1 MILKQADMQR
11 FICQF
16 LAAAS
21 LLVAWQAGQIF
32 GRPRYGGVLRVE
44 MHETLSN
51 LDPGEWPANG
61 MESAKDKLIP
71 LIFERLVRLD
81 ENNRPQPALAISW
94 QHDSKNRR
102 WRFRLRSDVRFHD
115 GSPMTVDSAATA
127 LRASAPNW
135 KLTTQGD
142 ALVIDADTPIPDLL
156 FDLAQA
162 SHSIYLRGAD
172 QKIFGTGPFQL
183 TGWDPGRRA
192 VLAANEQYWA
202 GRPFLDGLSIALG
215 RPLAEQILDL
225 ELGKAD
231 FVEVWPNELRR
242 LPKDTKTWSSSA
254 HILITLAFERG
265 RPASE
270 DSRLR
275 EALALSIDR
284 TAIHNWLLQR
294 QGETTA
300 ALLPQK
306 LSGYA
311 FLFSAKADLKK
322 ARQLVA
328 KPGQAPSLILAY
340 DGFDL
345 FTRSVADRIAVNA
358 REAGITV
365 NVSSR
370 PLNSD
375 IRLLRLPIRTPIP
388 ESALSSLVASLHL
401 TEDAP
406 LSDTSSIEATYAAEN
421 AALSG
426 YRVIPL
432 FHVPEIFGSS
442 PRLKTWMTTGIDQ
455 FGDWRF
461 DDMWLDTEK
470 P

>member
-1 MILKQADMQR
+1 MQR

-21 LLVAWQAGQIF
+21 LLAAWQTGQIF
-32 GRPRYGGVLRVE
+32 GRPRYGGVLRIE
-44 MHETLSN
+44 MHETVRS
-51 LDPGEWPANG
+51 LDPAEWPANG

-102 WRFRLRSDVRFHD
+102 WRFHLRTDAKFHD
-115 GSPMTVDSAATA
+115 GSFMTPEVAATA
-127 LRASAPNW
+127 LRTSAANW
-135 KLTTQGD
+135 KLSTQGD
-142 ALVIDADTPIPDLL
+142 ALVIDSERPMPDLL
-156 FDLAQA
+156 FDLAQV

-172 QKIFGTGPFQL
+172 QKAVGTGPFQL
-183 TGWDPGRRA
+183 TEWDPGRRA

-202 GRPFLDGLSIALG
+202 GRPFLDGLTILMG
-215 RPLAEQILDL
+215 RPLADQMLDL

-242 LPKDTKTWSSSA
+242 LPKETKTWSSSA
-254 HILITLAFERG
+254 HILIALAFERG
-265 RPASE
+265 RPGSE
-270 DSRLR
+270 DARLR
-275 EALALSIDR
+275 EGLALSIDR
-284 TAIHNWLLQR
+284 AAIHNWLLQK
-294 QGETTA
+294 QGEPTA

-322 ARQLVA
+322 AQQLVS
-328 KPGQAPSLILAY
+328 KPGQPLSLILAH
-340 DGFDL
+340 DGSDPFA
-345 FTRSVADRIAVNA
+345 RSVADRIAVNA

-375 IRLLRLPIRTPIP
+375 IRLLRVPIRTPIP
-388 ESALSSLVASLHL
+388 ESALTALLSSLRLADDLS
-401 TEDAP
+401 
-406 LSDTSSIEATYAAEN
+406 LSDASSIEATYAAEN
-421 AALSG
+421 AAVSS

-432 FHVPEIFGSS
+432 FHIPEIFGSS

-461 DDMWLDTEK
+461 DDMWLDMEK

>member
-1 MILKQADMQR
+1 MQR
-11 FICQF
+11 FICRF
-16 LAAAS
+16 IAAAS
-21 LLVAWQAGQIF
+21 LLAAWQIGQAF
-32 GRPRYGGVLRVE
+32 GRPRYGGVLRIE
-44 MHETLSN
+44 MHETVSS
-51 LDPGEWPANG
+51 LDPAEWPANG
-61 MESAKDKLIP
+61 MESAKEKLIP

-102 WRFRLRSDVRFHD
+102 WRFRLRPDVKLHD
-115 GSPMTVDSAATA
+115 GSPMTPEVAATA
-127 LRASAPNW
+127 LRTSAANW
-135 KLTTQGD
+135 KLSTQGD
-142 ALVIDADTPIPDLL
+142 ALVIDSETPMPDLL

-172 QKIFGTGPFQL
+172 QKAVGTGPFQL

-202 GRPFLDGLSIALG
+202 GRPFLDGLIILMG
-215 RPLAEQILDL
+215 RPLADQMLDL

-242 LPKDTKTWSSSA
+242 LPKETKTWSSSA
-254 HILITLAFERG
+254 HILIALAFERG

-270 DSRLR
+270 DARLR
-275 EALALSIDR
+275 EGLALSIDR
-284 TAIHNWLLQR
+284 AAIHNWLLQK
-294 QGETTA
+294 QGEPTA

-322 ARQLVA
+322 AQQLVS
-328 KPGQAPSLILAY
+328 KPGQPPSLILAY
-340 DGFDL
+340 DGSDPSA
-345 FTRSVADRIAVNA
+345 RSVADRIAVNA

-375 IRLLRLPIRTPIP
+375 IRLLRVPIRTPIP
-388 ESALSSLVASLHL
+388 ESALAALLASLRL
-401 TEDAP
+401 ADD
-406 LSDTSSIEATYAAEN
+406 LSLSETSSIEATYAAEN
-421 AALSG
+421 AAVSS

-461 DDMWLDTEK
+461 DDMWLDMEK

>member
-1 MILKQADMQR
+1 M
-11 FICQF
+11 
-16 LAAAS
+16 
-21 LLVAWQAGQIF
+21 

-44 MHETLSN
+44 MHEALTN
-51 LDPGEWPANG
+51 LDPDEWPANG
-61 MESAKDKLIP
+61 MESAKEKLIP

-94 QHDSKNRR
+94 QHDSKNKR
-102 WRFRLRSDVRFHD
+102 WRFRLRLDVKFHD
-115 GSPMTVDSAATA
+115 GSPITADIAATA
-127 LRASAPNW
+127 LRASAANW
-135 KLTTQGD
+135 KLSTQGD
-142 ALVIDADTPIPDLL
+142 TLAIDSDTPMPDLL

-162 SHSIYLRGAD
+162 SHSIYLRGSD
-172 QKIFGTGPFQL
+172 QKVYGTGPFQL
-183 TGWDPGRRA
+183 TGWDPGKRA

-202 GRPFLDGLSIALG
+202 GRSFLDGLSIVMG
-215 RPLAEQILDL
+215 RPLAEQMLDL

-231 FVEVWPNELRR
+231 FIEVWPNELRR
-242 LPKDTKTWSSSA
+242 LPKETKTWSSSA
-254 HILITLAFERG
+254 HILIALAFERG

-270 DSRLR
+270 DARLR

-284 TAIHNWLLQR
+284 AAMHNWLLQK

-322 ARQLVA
+322 SRQLVS
-328 KPGQAPSLILAY
+328 KPGQPASLNLAY
-340 DGFDL
+340 DGFDP
-345 FTRSVADRIAVNA
+345 FSRSVADRIVVNA
-358 REAGITV
+358 REAGIAV

-388 ESALSSLVASLHL
+388 ESALASLLASLRL
-401 TEDAP
+401 TDDAP
-406 LSDTSSIEATYAAEN
+406 IPDTSSIEAAYAAEY
-421 AALSG
+421 AALSS

-432 FHVPEIFGSS
+432 FHIPEIFGSS

-461 DDMWLDTEK
+461 DDMWLDMEK